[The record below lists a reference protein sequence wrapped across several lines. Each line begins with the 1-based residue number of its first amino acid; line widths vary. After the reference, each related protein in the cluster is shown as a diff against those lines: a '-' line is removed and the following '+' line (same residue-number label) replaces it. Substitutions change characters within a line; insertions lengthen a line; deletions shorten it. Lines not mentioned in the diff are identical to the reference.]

1 MSVQKTAL
9 RGRGFAFLGV
19 AAGLGLL
26 SAIAPIADAQNG
38 AQIADQIRNVL
49 QPRDSSF
56 LPAPLTDADFPPRHM
71 EKEALGRLLFH
82 DKILSGNMN
91 ISCATCHH
99 PLTDTGDGLSLP
111 IGEGGMG
118 LGMIRN
124 TGLDADAIHDRVP
137 RNAPPVFNLGALQV
151 TRMFHD
157 GRVEVD
163 PTWPSGFYSPAFM
176 MLPLGLDS
184 VLAAQAMFPVTS
196 NTEMAGQ
203 LGESPIGD
211 AATFGN
217 LPLLWEM
224 LAQRVRDVP
233 EYVDMFVAVYDD
245 VNDAADITMV
255 HIANAIAAWE
265 DGAFR
270 SINTPFDRYLRG
282 EHDAM
287 SESAV
292 RGINVFYNVAMCA
305 DCHSGSL
312 LTDQEFHAIAMP
324 QIGPGKDQNLPGFV
338 DGRDDVGR
346 EAVTGDPNDRLK
358 FRTPPLRNVA
368 LTGPWGHDGAYN
380 TLEAVVRHHL
390 NTDRAIQEYDTAQAA
405 LPSRPDLDAIDFAC
419 QNDPQRRRIVMEA
432 SELRAGPG
440 GRLRRLSDQQFADL
454 MDFLHALT
462 DPASVDLRYT
472 VPMQVPSGL
481 PVFE

>member
-1 MSVQKTAL
+1 MSLLKL
-9 RGRGFAFLGV
+9 
-19 AAGLGLL
+19 AAGLALL
-26 SAIAPIADAQNG
+26 TANAAVAPAQEGVRIAE
-38 AQIADQIRNVL
+38 RLRKVL
-49 QPRDSSF
+49 EARDESF
-56 LPAPLTDADFPPRHM
+56 LPPPLSEADFPARDP

-111 IGEGGMG
+111 IGEGGIG

-124 TGLDADAIHDRVP
+124 TGVGADAVHERVP

-151 TRMFHD
+151 TRLFHD

-163 PTWPSGFYSPAFM
+163 PTWPSGYFTPAFM

-196 NTEMAGQ
+196 DTEMAGQ
-203 LGESPIGD
+203 LGENPIAD

-217 LPLLWEM
+217 LPLVWEM
-224 LAQRVRDVP
+224 IAQRVRDIP
-233 EYVDMFVAVYDD
+233 EYVDLFIAAFDD
-245 VNDAADITMV
+245 VDEAADISMV
-255 HIANAIAAWE
+255 HIANAIAAYE
-265 DGAFR
+265 AGAFR
-270 SINTPFDRYLRG
+270 AINTPFDRYLRG
-282 EHDAM
+282 ERDAM
-287 SESAV
+287 SEAAI
-292 RGINVFYNVAMCA
+292 RGMDVFYNVAGCA
-305 DCHSGSL
+305 DCHSGPL
-312 LTDQEFHAIAMP
+312 LTDQEFHAIGMP

-338 DGRDDVGR
+338 DGRDDIGR

-380 TLEAVVRHHL
+380 TLEGVVRHHL
-390 NTDRAIQEYDTAQAA
+390 NTDRAIQEYDVTQAA

-419 QNDPQRRRIVMEA
+419 HNDPQRRRIIMEA

-440 GRLRRLSDQQFADL
+440 GRLRRLTDQQFSDL
-454 MDFLHALT
+454 MEFLYALT
-462 DPASVDLRYT
+462 DPASVDLRRA
-472 VPMQVPSGL
+472 VPMRVPSGL